1 MFIPRY
7 FKPISYE
14 DSLDV
19 IRNHSFGLLL
29 SYINDEIYVT
39 PLPFLLEKEGNEMV
53 LYAHLARINEHSKYL
68 EGSRVTVIFQGPHHY
83 ISPRWYMEPRSV
95 PTWNYVIV
103 KVNGISET
111 VDHAVLLS
119 IIKKLSDLHD
129 PEWSSLKKENESYYQ
144 KMTSEIVGIKIKIDK
159 IEGKFKLSQ
168 NHPRDDIESV
178 IAHLSELD
186 HDAVEMAEMMKT
198 MLVGRNKT

>member
-7 FKPISYE
+7 FKPMSDE
-14 DSLDV
+14 DSLNV
-19 IRNHSFGLLL
+19 IRNYSFGVLL
-29 SYINDEIYVT
+29 SDVKGEIYVT
-39 PLPFLLEKEGNEMV
+39 PLPFLLESEGNGMV

-83 ISPRWYMEPRSV
+83 ISPRWYMDPRSV

-103 KVNGISET
+103 KVSGVSET
-111 VDHAVLLS
+111 VNHDLLLS

-129 PEWSSLKKENESYYQ
+129 PEWSGLEKENESYYQ
-144 KMTSEIVGIKIKIDK
+144 KMTSEIVGIRIKIDR
-159 IEGKFKLSQ
+159 IDGKFKLSQ
-168 NHPRDDIESV
+168 NHPREDIESV

-186 HDAVEMAEMMKT
+186 ENAVQMAEIMKK
-198 MLVGRNKT
+198 LPVGRNET

>member
-39 PLPFLLEKEGNEMV
+39 PLPFLLENEGNEMV

-111 VDHAVLLS
+111 VDHTVLLS

>member
-39 PLPFLLEKEGNEMV
+39 PLPFLLENEGNEMV

-83 ISPRWYMEPRSV
+83 ISPRWYMDPRSV

>member
-1 MFIPRY
+1 VFIPRY

-39 PLPFLLEKEGNEMV
+39 PLPFLLENEGNEMV

-83 ISPRWYMEPRSV
+83 ISPRWYMDPRSV

>member
-83 ISPRWYMEPRSV
+83 ISPRWYMDPRSV

-111 VDHAVLLS
+111 VDHTVLLS

-178 IAHLSELD
+178 ITHLSELD
-186 HDAVEMAEMMKT
+186 HDAVEMAELMKA

>member
-39 PLPFLLEKEGNEMV
+39 PLPFLLENEGNEMV

-103 KVNGISET
+103 RVNGISET
-111 VDHAVLLS
+111 VDHAVLLT

>member
-1 MFIPRY
+1 M
-7 FKPISYE
+7 
-14 DSLDV
+14 D
-19 IRNHSFGLLL
+19 
-29 SYINDEIYVT
+29 
-39 PLPFLLEKEGNEMV
+39 
-53 LYAHLARINEHSKYL
+53 
-68 EGSRVTVIFQGPHHY
+68 
-83 ISPRWYMEPRSV
+83 PRSV

-168 NHPRDDIESV
+168 NHPRDDVESV

>member
-7 FKPISYE
+7 FKPISDE

-19 IRNHSFGLLL
+19 IRSNSFGILL
-29 SYINDEIYVT
+29 SEVKGEIYVT
-39 PLPFLLEKEGNEMV
+39 PLPFLIESEGNGMV

-83 ISPRWYMEPRSV
+83 ISPRWYMDPRSV

-178 IAHLSELD
+178 ITHLSELD
-186 HDAVEMAEMMKT
+186 HDAVEMAELMKA

>member
-7 FKPISYE
+7 FKSLSDE

-19 IRNHSFGLLL
+19 IRNHSFGMLL
-29 SYINDEIYVT
+29 SIINGEIYVT
-39 PLPFLLEKEGNEMV
+39 PLPFILEKEGKNMM

-68 EGSRVTVIFQGPHHY
+68 DGSKVTVIFQGPHHY
-83 ISPRWYMEPRSV
+83 ISPRWYMDPRSV

-103 KVNGISET
+103 KASGISEI
-111 VDHAVLLS
+111 VDHNVLLS

-129 PEWSSLKKENESYYQ
+129 PEWSALKKENETYYQ
-144 KMTSEIVGIKIKIDK
+144 KMTSEIVGIRIKVDK
-159 IEGKFKLSQ
+159 LEGKFKLSQ
-168 NHPRDDIESV
+168 NHPREDIESV

-186 HDAVEMAEMMKT
+186 QNATEMAEIMKK
-198 MLVGRNKT
+198 VSIERNKS

>member
-39 PLPFLLEKEGNEMV
+39 PLPFLLENEGKGMV

-83 ISPRWYMEPRSV
+83 ISPRWYMDPRSV

-144 KMTSEIVGIKIKIDK
+144 KMASEIVGIKIKIDK

-178 IAHLSELD
+178 ITHLSELD
-186 HDAVEMAEMMKT
+186 HDAVEMAELMKT